1 MLESDMK
8 DLVELEVRELLES
21 YSFPSDLP
29 VIKGSARQALLEET
43 SSELGLFSVKLLM
56 DTVDEYIKE
65 PIRLKN
71 APFLMSVE
79 SVFVATGRGTVL
91 TGKVETGVIK
101 VNDNLELI
109 GGRNTLNTTC
119 MGLEMFRK
127 SLDLLKLV
135 ICRYFS

>member
-29 VIKGSARQALLEET
+29 VIKGSARQALLEDIP
-43 SSELGLFSVKLLM
+43 SELGLISVKLLM

-79 SVFVATGRGTVL
+79 SVFVATV
-91 TGKVETGVIK
+91 VE
-101 VNDNLELI
+101 L
-109 GGRNTLNTTC
+109 
-119 MGLEMFRK
+119 F
-127 SLDLLKLV
+127 
-135 ICRYFS
+135 